1 MTNLD
6 DIDRSLAGFLA
17 DGPTTAP
24 EAPVIA
30 ALAHARTAPRR
41 ADLLRRFRPDVMADR
56 AWRPFGLRPALV
68 LGLLA
73 LLAAGIGAAVI
84 GSRPTQQ
91 PAVTVPSPSDGPTAV
106 ATPSS
111 LPSSTPAPAE
121 SASIFSQ
128 DVPMLVSAGTS
139 FPIHVTDTTGD
150 LLAAVSIQP
159 GDGASADGVQIKVDP
174 KNLSALIVTWVG
186 STCESNGSLSVDES
200 SHTIAILRDP
210 CQGDALPLDR
220 IVRLTFS
227 GFVQAGDWTSSIDNG
242 SASTGSATP

>member
-6 DIDRSLAGFLA
+6 DLDRSLADFLT

-41 ADLLRRFRPDVMADR
+41 ADPLQRLRPDVMAGQ
-56 AWRPFGLRPALV
+56 AWRPLGLRPALV

-73 LLAAGIGAAVI
+73 LLVAGVGAAVV

-91 PAVTVPSPSDGPTAV
+91 PSVTVPTPSARPSAV
-106 ATPSS
+106 ATQSL

-121 SASIFSQ
+121 SATIFSQ
-128 DVPMLVSAGTS
+128 DVQMLVSAGTP
-139 FPIHVTDTTGD
+139 FTIHVDDTTGD
-150 LLAAVSIQP
+150 LVGAVSIQP
-159 GDGASADGVQIKVDP
+159 GDGASVDGVEVNADP

-186 STCESNGSLSVDES
+186 SPCESNGSLSVDES
-200 SHTIAILRDP
+200 THTIAILRDP

-220 IVRLTFS
+220 IVRLTFT

-242 SASTGSATP
+242 SFPRGSAAP